1 MRLPGVTAVD
11 VGAGDTSD
19 DPVLRVHVADRRAVR
34 DVAAAL
40 PRVVG
45 GFAVQVI
52 QARYGLQDARDT
64 RPGP

>member
-19 DPVLRVHVADRRAVR
+19 DPVLRVHVADRRTVR

-40 PRVVG
+40 PRVEG
-45 GFAVQVI
+45 GFAVRVI
-52 QARYGLQDARDT
+52 QARYGLHDAGGT
-64 RPGP
+64 QQGT